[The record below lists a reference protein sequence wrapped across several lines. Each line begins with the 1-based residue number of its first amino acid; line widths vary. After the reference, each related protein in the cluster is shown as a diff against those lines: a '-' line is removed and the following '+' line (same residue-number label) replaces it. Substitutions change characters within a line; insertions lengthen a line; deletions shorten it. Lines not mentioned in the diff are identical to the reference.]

1 MLFRVIIIRHVVV
14 RFVTFLWRFILG
26 MNTAFGVYHNLPF
39 RRKNAKRNNICYQ
52 VLLRSFNGLLGS
64 NLRRDLK
71 IIRSLVQKEGSKFY
85 EVWCKSTKHPVGFDS
100 QHLFFDK
107 FRTCYTSFGFDGKP
121 DLLYKL
127 SACENSRKI
136 ESALVFESPVDQN
149 SYLNCTESKGYKPC
163 LIAVTADGWL
173 IRHDLNTGD
182 VLQKVYLS
190 KHYRFKHIS
199 WESDL
204 QRIVL
209 KSVHFSSQSR
219 PLMFLSIFLMA
230 PLEFL
235 ALMPIEKSRFGQD
248 IVDAAA
254 SNGFLVVMHHSNKI
268 RFYNLWEIME
278 NYSFSTKLGKTCRA
292 PFFDSVHQETYSSSF
307 DGSDNPFIVGEQP
320 HGLPVNV
327 SFTSK
332 PAVLFEI
339 CSNQH
344 VISFGGYP
352 WHYISR
358 PQSCSRSFHVCSVK
372 DLKLAKSGILEMDTL
387 SLEPDLAYFHA
398 DNSGRILHIGAH
410 EIK

>member
-1 MLFRVIIIRHVVV
+1 
-14 RFVTFLWRFILG
+14 
-26 MNTAFGVYHNLPF
+26 MNTTFGVYHNLPF
-39 RRKNAKRNNICYQ
+39 GRKNVKRNNVCYQ
-52 VLLRSFNGLLGS
+52 VLRRSFSGPLGS

-71 IIRSLVQKEGSKFY
+71 IIRSLVQNGDSKFS
-85 EVWCKSTKHPVGFDS
+85 EVWWKSTKHPVGFDS

-121 DLLYKL
+121 GLLYKL
-127 SACENSRKI
+127 SASENSRKI
-136 ESALVFESPVDQN
+136 ESALVFESPVDQH
-149 SYLNCTESKGYKPC
+149 SYLNCTESRGYKPC

-173 IRHDLNTGD
+173 MRNDLNTGD

-190 KHYRFKHIS
+190 KHYRFKHVL

-235 ALMPIEKSRFGQD
+235 GLIPIEKSIFGQD

-254 SNGFLVVMHHSNKI
+254 SNGFLVVMHHSNRI
-268 RFYNLWEIME
+268 RFYNMWEIIE
-278 NYSFSTKLGKTCRA
+278 NYSFSTKLGKTCTTS
-292 PFFDSVHQETYSSSF
+292 PSDNFHHETYSSSF
-307 DGSDNPFIVGEQP
+307 DGTISPFIVGEQP

-332 PAVLFEI
+332 PAILFEI
-339 CSNQH
+339 CSKQH

-352 WHYISR
+352 WHYISC
-358 PQSCSRSFHVCSVK
+358 PQSCSSSFHVCSVK
-372 DLKLAKSGILEMDTL
+372 DLKLAKGGILEMDML
-387 SLEPDLAYFHA
+387 SVEPDQAYFHA

>member
-1 MLFRVIIIRHVVV
+1 
-14 RFVTFLWRFILG
+14 
-26 MNTAFGVYHNLPF
+26 
-39 RRKNAKRNNICYQ
+39 
-52 VLLRSFNGLLGS
+52 
-64 NLRRDLK
+64 
-71 IIRSLVQKEGSKFY
+71 VQKEGSKFY
-85 EVWCKSTKHPVGFDS
+85 EVWGKSTKHPVGFDS

-121 DLLYKL
+121 ELQYKL

-136 ESALVFESPVDQN
+136 ETALVFESPVDQH

-173 IRHDLNTGD
+173 MRHDLNTGD

-190 KHYRFKHIS
+190 KHYRFKHIM

-209 KSVHFSSQSR
+209 KSLHFSSQSR

-235 ALMPIEKSRFGQD
+235 ALMPIEKAIFGHD

-254 SNGFLVVMHHSNKI
+254 SNGFLVVMHHSNRI
-268 RFYNLWEIME
+268 RFYNMWEIIE
-278 NYSFSTKLGKTCRA
+278 NYSFSTKLGNTCRA
-292 PFFDSVHQETYSSSF
+292 SPSDNIHQETNSSLF
-307 DGSDNPFIVGEQP
+307 DGSGNPFIVGEQP

-327 SFTSK
+327 SFTSA
-332 PAVLFEI
+332 PVVLFEI

-352 WHYISR
+352 WHYISC
-358 PQSCSRSFHVCSVK
+358 PQSCSSSFHVRSVK
-372 DLKLAKSGILEMDTL
+372 DLRLAKSGILEMDML
-387 SLEPDLAYFHA
+387 SVEPDQAYFHA